1 MYRGG
6 KLSCWAL
13 DSGVP
18 MEKVAGIDG
27 RRWWVQ
33 VDNMEVGVA
42 GLCIH
47 QHGAGGRVLGQK
59 PETKLLWLGFWAAVA
74 RWVVPC

>member
-1 MYRGG
+1 M
-6 KLSCWAL
+6 
-13 DSGVP
+13 P

-33 VDNMEVGVA
+33 VDNMEAGAA

-47 QHGAGGRVLGQK
+47 QRGPGGGFLGQK
-59 PETKLLWLGFWAAVA
+59 PETEPWLGFGGAA
-74 RWVVPC
+74 

>member
-13 DSGVP
+13 DLGVL
-18 MEKVAGIDG
+18 MEKVVGIDR

-33 VDNMEVGVA
+33 VDNMEAGVA
-42 GLCIH
+42 WICIH
-47 QHGAGGRVLGQK
+47 QRGAGGRVLGQK
-59 PETKLLWLGFWAAVA
+59 PKTELSWLSFGRAA
-74 RWVVPC
+74 

>member
-33 VDNMEVGVA
+33 VDNMEAGVA
-42 GLCIH
+42 GLCIR
-47 QHGAGGRVLGQK
+47 QRRAGGQVLGQK
-59 PETKLLWLGFWAAVA
+59 PKTKLSWLSFGHAT
-74 RWVVPC
+74 

>member
-6 KLSCWAL
+6 IPSCWAL

-18 MEKVAGIDG
+18 MEMVAGIDR

-33 VDNMEVGVA
+33 VDNMEAGVA
-42 GLCIH
+42 GLYIR
-47 QHGAGGRVLGQK
+47 QHGAGGWVLGQK
-59 PETKLLWLGFWAAVA
+59 PETELLWLGFGCAA
-74 RWVVPC
+74 

>member
-6 KLSCWAL
+6 KPSWAL

-18 MEKVAGIDG
+18 MEKVAGIDR

-33 VDNMEVGVA
+33 VDNMEAGVA
-42 GLCIH
+42 GLCIC
-47 QHGAGGRVLGQK
+47 QRGAGGQVLGHK
-59 PETKLLWLGFWAAVA
+59 PETELSWLGFGRAA
-74 RWVVPC
+74 